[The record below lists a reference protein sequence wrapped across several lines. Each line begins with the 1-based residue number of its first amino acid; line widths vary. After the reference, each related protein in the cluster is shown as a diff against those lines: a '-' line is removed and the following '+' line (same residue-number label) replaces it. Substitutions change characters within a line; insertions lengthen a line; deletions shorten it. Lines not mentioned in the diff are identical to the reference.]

1 MFYKQCF
8 CIFCQ
13 LHEHIADKFILKNV
27 MFALVMYYAI
37 SEFWKILLEPHT
49 DFPNWCGV
57 NQHYH
62 QEQQEM
68 AGFCDICYNK
78 VLLERSAVDTNLIC
92 RQNYGGF
99 FIIRLDQPDFTNTE
113 GNSSKLPGLLQ
124 LFQVILGY

>member
-1 MFYKQCF
+1 MFYKCV

-13 LHEHIADKFILKNV
+13 LHKHIADKFILKNV
-27 MFALVMYYAI
+27 MFALVRYYAI
-37 SEFWKILLEPHT
+37 SEFWKILLELDT

-92 RQNYGGF
+92 RQNYVGF
-99 FIIRLDQPDFTNTE
+99 FIIR
-113 GNSSKLPGLLQ
+113 
-124 LFQVILGY
+124 